1 MKRTVSFIILIAL
14 LVAAALYVRL
24 NPPERIELGGGSLA
38 DLPTEL
44 GPWRSVDLRFEEVV
58 YEELDAD
65 DTLARRYT
73 GPDGRSIW
81 FVIVFHQNE
90 RYGAHDPLVCY
101 RSQGWTI
108 EEKGTLALSDDAGT
122 FDANWIRAMAEG
134 HDRAAIYWW
143 YTAGDL
149 ATADR
154 DVFMSRMATSGIR
167 SNVTF
172 GAFIRVSTT
181 VSGGDVKEA
190 LSIASAFAEEAMPH
204 VRALFAGA
212 LNEGRR

>member
-1 MKRTVSFIILIAL
+1 MRRVAQIVALIVFLA
-14 LVAAALYVRL
+14 AAALYVRL
-24 NPPERIELGGGSLA
+24 NPPERIELDSGALA
-38 DLPTEL
+38 ELPTRL
-44 GPWRSVDLRFEEVV
+44 GEWESVDLRFDEVV

-73 GPDGRSIW
+73 NDEGRSIW
-81 FVIVFHQNE
+81 LVIVFHQNE

-101 RSQGWTI
+101 RSQGWSI
-108 EEKGTLALSDDAGT
+108 DESGTLVLGPAGGE
-122 FDANWIRAMAEG
+122 FSANWIRARAQG

-154 DVFMSRMATSGIR
+154 DEFMSRMATSGIR

-181 VSGGDVKEA
+181 VEEGDVEEA
-190 LSIASAFAEEAMPH
+190 LGLVESFAEETIPH
-204 VRALFAGA
+204 IRSLFSDST
-212 LNEGRR
+212 GRTGR

>member
-1 MKRTVSFIILIAL
+1 MNRPVRTGILLAL
-14 LVAAALYVRL
+14 LLAAALYVRM
-24 NPPERIELGGGSLA
+24 NPPERIELGGESLA
-38 DLPTEL
+38 ELPTEF
-44 GPWRSVDLRFEEVV
+44 GEWRSVELRFEEVV

-65 DTLARRYT
+65 DTLARRYS

-101 RSQGWTI
+101 RSQGWSI
-108 EEKGTLALSDDAGT
+108 EQSGVLRLGDGPDA
-122 FDANWIRAMAEG
+122 FDANWIRAQAPG

-154 DVFMSRMATSGIR
+154 DEFMSRMATSGIR

-172 GAFIRVSTT
+172 GAFVRVSTT
-181 VSGGDVKEA
+181 VSGGDVDEA
-190 LSIASAFAEEAMPH
+190 LDVVTTFAEQANPH
-204 VRALFAGA
+204 IRSLFVGTT
-212 LNEGRR
+212 GGGG